1 MVALLGCET
10 QSVRADPDAGAG
22 AVGGS
27 STGGTVG
34 LDASGISQA
43 GYLGATGGHGGAV
56 HVEPPVVHCG
66 PMAGGAGGGG
76 GAAAASAGAAG
87 AAGASAHDDLCAPPP
102 SVCGDSVTLV
112 YYTDG
117 ACVEGRCTWTQ
128 VQQICDYGCDVYGC
142 SYPFTL

>member
-1 MVALLGCET
+1 MVALFGCET
-10 QSVRADPDAGAG
+10 PFVRADPDAGAG

-27 STGGTVG
+27 STGGTLG

-66 PMAGGAGGGG
+66 PMDGGG
-76 GAAAASAGAAG
+76 G